1 MKYMYIHNKQE
12 LSMIVIS
19 IPPILAVSQEIR
31 INIRILKQRDLTLE
45 PIDWASQKVFDAIL
59 HVIGIMCSKFH
70 SDVWIDWI
78 FYFWRKSHIET
89 WLGLL

>member
-70 SDVWIDWI
+70 SDV
-78 FYFWRKSHIET
+78 
-89 WLGLL
+89 